1 MFGLLEAQSA
11 SIYLVDT
18 CMPSMKATV
27 KKWGNSAA
35 VRIPAAVMEAAD
47 IHLEDV
53 VKVSEEKGRIIIEPI
68 RSKTYDVN
76 DLIKAI
82 TSRNLHEP
90 IDFGRPEG
98 GEVW

>member
-1 MFGLLEAQSA
+1 MFGLLESQSA
-11 SIYLVDT
+11 SSYLV
-18 CMPSMKATV
+18 
-27 KKWGNSAA
+27 
-35 VRIPAAVMEAAD
+35 AAD

-53 VKVSEEKGRIIIEPI
+53 VKISEEKGRIVIEPI

-76 DLIKAI
+76 DLVKPI

-90 IDFGRPEG
+90 TDFGRPEG